1 MSDDLIAEMRTKKPS
16 RLQVHLSSEEF
27 SELVLDA
34 EKPESGYVA
43 GLELYQ
49 HIEIAVGAKVRAER
63 GAEHRKATEVAA
75 VAVFRQALKVNVEW

>member
-1 MSDDLIAEMRTKKPS
+1 MRTEKPS

-27 SELVLDA
+27 RELILDT

-49 HIEIAVGAKVRAER
+49 HVEIAVGAKVRAER
-63 GAEHRKATEVAA
+63 GTEHRKATDVVT
-75 VAVFRQALKVNVEW
+75 VAVFRQALKVDVEW